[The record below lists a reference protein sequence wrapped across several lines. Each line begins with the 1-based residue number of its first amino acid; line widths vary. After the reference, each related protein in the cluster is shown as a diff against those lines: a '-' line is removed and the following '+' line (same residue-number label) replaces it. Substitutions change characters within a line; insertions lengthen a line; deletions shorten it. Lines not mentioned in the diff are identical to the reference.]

1 MKAISDRGNSMSTDV
16 RMSGLHF
23 LERQVRR
30 LKIRR
35 EAILGQFLIAMPE
48 SMCLILRRP

>member
-30 LKIRR
+30 LKIWR
-35 EAILGQFLIAMPE
+35 EAILGQLPE